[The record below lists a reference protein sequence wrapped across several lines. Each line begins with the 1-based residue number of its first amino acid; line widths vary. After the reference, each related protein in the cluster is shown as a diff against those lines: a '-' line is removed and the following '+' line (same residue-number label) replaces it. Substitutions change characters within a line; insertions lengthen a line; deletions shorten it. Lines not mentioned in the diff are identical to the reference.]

1 MSERG
6 REVERSIAVFF
17 PFVFWLLIDSSS
29 LRFLLSLSLSR
40 SFPPSNHALTSRKKS
55 RTFVS
60 EETASSTAA
69 GGVGRRPIWARAASE
84 RRIGSLLCF
93 FRSFVLI
100 VQQRWLESTREGR
113 RSTGARVRKRRE
125 MEIKESGEPSS
136 SSFSSSFESE
146 QRRDKTEGKK
156 TFLSFFHSPVDQK
169 APSRLFSPSRRLDHM
184 STLTYQQELDVSS
197 CAALAR
203 DAIGRAGAAAA
214 AAGVAA
220 KEAAGAAAPSSSS
233 SPPPSPP
240 SSSSPSSSSGGK
252 TASLAAAQAM
262 AQASAAAAAASAAL
276 AEADAELQ
284 KGGGC
289 VFFVEFLSF
298 YFPCSP
304 TVGQRFLSLFFSLS
318 FFSLSRA
325 LETETLP

>member
-1 MSERG
+1 
-6 REVERSIAVFF
+6 
-17 PFVFWLLIDSSS
+17 
-29 LRFLLSLSLSR
+29 
-40 SFPPSNHALTSRKKS
+40 
-55 RTFVS
+55 
-60 EETASSTAA
+60 
-69 GGVGRRPIWARAASE
+69 
-84 RRIGSLLCF
+84 
-93 FRSFVLI
+93 
-100 VQQRWLESTREGR
+100 
-113 RSTGARVRKRRE
+113 
-125 MEIKESGEPSS
+125 
-136 SSFSSSFESE
+136 
-146 QRRDKTEGKK
+146 
-156 TFLSFFHSPVDQK
+156 
-169 APSRLFSPSRRLDHM
+169 M

-252 TASLAAAQAM
+252 TASLAAAQAT

>member
-1 MSERG
+1 
-6 REVERSIAVFF
+6 
-17 PFVFWLLIDSSS
+17 
-29 LRFLLSLSLSR
+29 
-40 SFPPSNHALTSRKKS
+40 
-55 RTFVS
+55 
-60 EETASSTAA
+60 
-69 GGVGRRPIWARAASE
+69 
-84 RRIGSLLCF
+84 
-93 FRSFVLI
+93 
-100 VQQRWLESTREGR
+100 
-113 RSTGARVRKRRE
+113 
-125 MEIKESGEPSS
+125 
-136 SSFSSSFESE
+136 
-146 QRRDKTEGKK
+146 
-156 TFLSFFHSPVDQK
+156 
-169 APSRLFSPSRRLDHM
+169 M

-252 TASLAAAQAM
+252 TASLAAAQAT
-262 AQASAAAAAASAAL
+262 AQASAAAATASAAL

-284 KGGGC
+284 KGRAC
-289 VFFVEFLSF
+289 VFFEFLSF